1 MIDVEIYNNGAFDIS
16 FENGDI
22 KHCYETDK
30 ENNVKPSLRTAIL
43 MSIFC
48 EKRADDFLVENI
60 ENRRGHYS
68 NQFNQVDDYEV
79 GSFYWLFTEQEKIAE
94 NSRDDLQDTIN
105 EGLQWL
111 VDDGYLSQI
120 ECNIDIANNK
130 YVININYT
138 NIFNQ
143 KGSITI

>member
-1 MIDVEIYNNGAFDIS
+1 MNDIEIYSNSIFDIS

-22 KHCYETDK
+22 KPCH
-30 ENNVKPSLRTAIL
+30 NLRTAIF

-48 EKRADDFLVENI
+48 EKRANASIVESI

-94 NSRDDLQDTIN
+94 NSRDDLQDSIN

-120 ECNIDIANNK
+120 ECNIDIVNNK
-130 YVININYT
+130 YVININYIDIL
-138 NIFNQ
+138 N
-143 KGSITI
+143 KKESMTI